1 MNERQ
6 QRFIDLLNQIFEL
19 DKSDL
24 DFGIYR
30 ILNIRRDEIT
40 KYFSEKLPEKITEI
54 LKPFA
59 SADNAEIKAHMHAI
73 ETQFGGAEQIAQLPD
88 TMPIV
93 KEYNDLKLQLERGAD
108 LSALESDVYGALY
121 SFFSRYYDEGDF
133 ISKRRYKEGVY
144 AIPYEGEEV
153 KLYWANQ
160 DQYYIKTSEN
170 FKDYTFLA
178 GDYTINFHLVDATT
192 EQNNNKEAEDKKRKF
207 MLFEED
213 ETTYPGVKT
222 FEVDNKNVI
231 IRFRFDIPEDPKHN
245 FAESNLSSIKLWLAN
260 QPDTQLMAELLRNVS
275 NNPRKALSLLEKHLQ
290 GYVAKN
296 TFDYFIHKDLGGFL
310 RRELDFFI
318 KNEIMHLDDIETEKA
333 ERVETY
339 LAKVR
344 AVKKVGNE
352 IIRFLAQM
360 EDFQKKLWLKKKFV
374 VDTQWCITLDK
385 IDESFYEEIR
395 NNKAQVEEWKQ
406 MYAIHE
412 LQTDLEHTE
421 LFTEVPSMLFL
432 KQNQNLIVDTRHFT
446 NDFKLRLVESIDNLD
461 EQTNGVMFNADNFQ
475 ALGLMQEKYKS
486 RINTSYADPP
496 YNTSASEIMYK
507 NGYRDSS
514 WLCLME
520 DRIKQ
525 AKKLLTETGIQ
536 CTTIDDVEQSRLSIL
551 LGQIYETMPYVVSIR
566 IKPSGR
572 PIPKGF
578 AISHEYALFSKNDD
592 DTSISRLGRNDE
604 QLARYREV
612 DELGHY
618 FWEMLRKAGSNSFKE
633 DRPSM
638 CYPIYWNTKDNSF
651 RLPKMTYDEKIE
663 EYEILEKTL
672 SDEIAVF
679 PTKDDGALGCWYFGI
694 ENIKNHLK
702 SLKAEKQEN
711 GLIFLYY
718 RRRPNEGVQPTTFW
732 DDSKYSATE
741 HGTALLKKI
750 FGKQE
755 VFAYPKSIYAVE
767 DSLRVSRT
775 YPNSI
780 VLDYFAGSAT
790 TGHAVINLNRE
801 DNGNRKYI
809 LVEMGTYFETVTLPR
824 IKKVVYS
831 KEWKDGNPIQR
842 TSGVSQIVKYMRL
855 ESYEDALSNIEL
867 KKNDGIRNLFG
878 EDYYINYILD
888 LEAKDSLLNI
898 GAFRTPF
905 NYQMKITEKN
915 ESKQRF
921 VDVVET
927 FNYLIGLNVT
937 SQGRIST
944 YNAQPAVQPEYE
956 GAVDLRTA
964 PNGEYSFQQIEGK
977 LRDGKRALII
987 WRTIGDD
994 LLASN
999 AALDAYFQKY
1009 RINPQDREYDVI
1021 YVNGDNNIENLRL
1034 DNEDWKVLRIEEVFN
1049 KKMFE

>member
-88 TMPIV
+88 SMPIV

-192 EQNNNKEAEDKKRKF
+192 EQNNNKEADDKKRKF

-213 ETTYPGVKT
+213 ETNYPGVKT

-245 FAESNLSSIKLWLAN
+245 YAESNLSAIKLWLAN
-260 QPDTQLMAELLRNVS
+260 QSDTQLMAELLRNVS
-275 NNPRKALSLLEKHLQ
+275 NNPRKVLSLIEKHLQ

-318 KNEIMHLDDIETEKA
+318 KNEIMHLDDIDIEKA

-395 NNKAQVEEWKQ
+395 NNRAQVEEWKQ

-412 LQTDLEHTE
+412 IQTDMEHTE
-421 LFTEVPSMLFL
+421 PFTEVPSMLFL

-446 NDFKLRLVESIDNLD
+446 NEFKLKLVESIDNLD
-461 EQTNGVMFNADNFQ
+461 EQTNGIMFNADNFQ
-475 ALGLMQEKYKS
+475 ALGLIQEKYKGK
-486 RINTSYADPP
+486 IGYCYIDPP
-496 YNTSASEIMYK
+496 YNTNSSAILYK

-514 WLCLME
+514 WNSLIS
-520 DRIKQ
+520 DRLYKAAPLLKDGSIITVAIDNEEIYNLGKILDNVYGHDNRIAVVTVQHNPKGRNQ
-525 AKKLLTETGIQ
+525 AEFFSENVEYMLEYSNNKALAEFNDVA
-536 CTTIDDVEQSRLSIL
+536 IDDAVKETFTEQDDSGKNYRWESFVRARLSRTKEKRPENWYPL
-551 LGQIYETMPYVVSIR
+551 YVSKDLSDISSQPKEGYNEVWPIVASGAFTWKN
-566 IKPSGR
+566 IK
-572 PIPKGF
+572 
-578 AISHEYALFSKNDD
+578 SKF
-592 DTSISRLGRNDE
+592 
-604 QLARYREV
+604 
-612 DELGHY
+612 DELNKNGY
-618 FWEMLRKAGSNSFKE
+618 FKAERIGNRIEIFHRYCENQVLKNLWIDKKYQSEFNGTNMLKAMFGVEESPFSF
-633 DRPSM
+633 P
-638 CYPIYWNTKDNSF
+638 
-651 RLPKMTYDEKIE
+651 
-663 EYEILEKTL
+663 
-672 SDEIAVF
+672 
-679 PTKDDGALGCWYFGI
+679 
-694 ENIKNHLK
+694 K
-702 SLKAEKQEN
+702 SL
-711 GLIFLYY
+711 
-718 RRRPNEGVQPTTFW
+718 
-732 DDSKYSATE
+732 
-741 HGTALLKKI
+741 
-750 FGKQE
+750 
-755 VFAYPKSIYAVE
+755 YAVS
-767 DSLRVSRT
+767 DS
-775 YPNSI
+775 I
-780 VLDYFAGSAT
+780 KIAMKDGDMVLDYFAGSGT
-790 TGHAVINLNRE
+790 TGHAVIYLNRE
-801 DNGNRKYI
+801 DGGNRKFL
-809 LVEMGTYFETVTLPR
+809 LVEMGEYFSIATHPR
-824 IKKVVYS
+824 VKKAIYAP
-831 KEWKDGNPIQR
+831 EWKKGVPLSRSN
-842 TSGVSQIVKYMRL
+842 GVSQIVKYMRL
-855 ESYEDALSNIEL
+855 ESYEDALSNIAL
-867 KKNDGIRNLFG
+867 QRNDGIRSLFG

-888 LEAKDSLLNI
+888 LEVKNSLLNI

-915 ESKQRF
+915 ESKQRL

-944 YNAQPAVQPEYE
+944 YNVQPAAQPEYE

-977 LRDGKRALII
+977 LHDGKRALII

-1021 YVNGDNNIENLRL
+1021 YVNGDNNIENLRP
-1034 DNEDWKVLRIEEVFN
+1034 DNENWKVLRIEEVFN